1 MSSTP
6 ATKGNLLA
14 AKASRAQA
22 KNGFD
27 LMDRKRNILIRELMG
42 LIDKAAELQKSI
54 GTTFSDA
61 YATMV
66 EANLSTGGCGNIAG
80 AVPIDNSLNLR
91 YRSVMGVELTSVVS
105 KAETDLTR
113 MPYGFSG
120 TSSALDDAYFKFAE
134 VKELSLRL
142 AETENAIYRLAWAIK
157 KTQKRANALQN
168 IVIPGLDADIARMN
182 DELEEKER
190 EEFTRLKVIKSRKV

>member
-14 AKASRAQA
+14 AKASLTQAQ
-22 KNGFD
+22 NGFD
-27 LMDRKRNILIRELMG
+27 LMDRKRSILIRELMG
-42 LIDKAAELQKSI
+42 LIDRAAALQSTI
-54 GTTFSDA
+54 GSTFADA
-61 YATMV
+61 YGSMQ
-66 EANLSTGGCGNIAG
+66 EANISTGGCGHVAG
-80 AVPIDNSLNLR
+80 AIPVDNSLSLR

-105 KAETDLTR
+105 KTTEDPGR

-120 TSSALDDAYFKFAE
+120 TSSALDNAYFKFAQ
-134 VKELSLRL
+134 VKKLALQL

-168 IVIPGLDADIARMN
+168 IVIPGLNADISRMN

-190 EEFTRLKVIKSRKV
+190 EEFTRMKVIKSRGQ